1 MTHAIISLLSIAM
14 ILAGTLALAGTSCS
28 AMDLVSSSWQDMAE
42 STGQMARTRISSGD
56 REIDAQG
63 LNVRVTLKNTGWV
76 PVADFSR
83 WDVIVQYYGTT
94 TPYFIKRLAFT
105 EGVPGDD
112 QWRVEEIF
120 EDAQAGKPEVFQPG
134 ILDPGEEIKIH
145 MKLNPNVGAQTTN
158 WVTIATSGGIGV
170 SVYFTR

>member
-1 MTHAIISLLSIAM
+1 M

-28 AMDLVSSSWQDMAE
+28 AVDLVSSSWQEMAE
-42 STGQMARTRISSGD
+42 NTGQSARTRISSEA

-63 LNVRVTLKNTGWV
+63 LNVRVTLNNTGWT

-94 TPYFIKRLAFT
+94 TPYSIGRLTFT

-112 QWRVEEIF
+112 EWRVEGIF

-134 ILDPGEEIKIH
+134 VLDPGEEIKIH
-145 MKLNPNVGAQTTN
+145 MKLNPAVATQTTN
-158 WVTIATSGGIGV
+158 WVTISTSNGIAV
-170 SVYFTR
+170 SAYFTR